1 MADAEITVHV
11 EPPETPPAPE
21 STPNEDATWL
31 KTAILE
37 LTEAK
42 GQLTERL
49 TTLEAG
55 LGTLAEQVAQALAAL
70 QSEVEDVQD
79 ETETIAEVIVEP
91 EVIPESTEL
100 LAPLSETKGETQE
113 AVIES
118 QVVPEST
125 KSEARYKIV

>member
-21 STPNEDATWL
+21 PTSNEDASWL

-42 GQLTERL
+42 GQFTERL
-49 TTLEAG
+49 TKLEAG
-55 LGTLAEQVAQALAAL
+55 LGTLEEQVVQALAAL

-79 ETETIAEVIVEP
+79 ETETIAEVIAEP
-91 EVIPESTEL
+91 EVIAESMGL
-100 LAPLSETKGETQE
+100 SAPLSETTKETQE

-118 QVVPEST
+118 PAVPEST